1 MRKSRVEAAKTR
13 ERIVTAA
20 AREFRSHG
28 IEATGLADLMKAA
41 GLTHGGFYKHFESK
55 GQLVAEACAAT
66 LTPSE
71 AAAYMPPKAAA
82 KKKGREALKARAAAY
97 LSPGHRDNP
106 QAGCPF
112 AALGSELA
120 RADDEARATLTA
132 GLQRGLDLFAE
143 HFDNVSPGEARRRAI
158 VMASLMVG
166 ALTLARVVDDPKVS
180 DTILRT
186 GVEAVLRLYAEE

>member
-1 MRKSRVEAAKTR
+1 MRKSRVEAEKTR
-13 ERIVTAA
+13 ERIVAA
-20 AREFRSHG
+20 ASREFRRNG

-66 LTPSE
+66 LLPSE
-71 AAAYMPPKAAA
+71 ATAFLPPKSAA

-120 RADDEARATLTA
+120 RADDETRATLTA
-132 GLQRGLDLFAE
+132 GLLQGIDLFAE
-143 HFDNVSPGEARRRAI
+143 HFDNVPPAEARRRAI
-158 VMASLMVG
+158 VMASLMSG
-166 ALTLARVVDDPKVS
+166 ALTLARVVDDPKLS
-180 DTILRT
+180 NTILRT
-186 GVEAVLRLYAEE
+186 GLEAVLRLYAEE